1 MAALPYPRFALF
13 LAVLLV
19 STATVSLVIPLQNAI
34 VLGFDLAASV
44 FLLSTAPL
52 WRRGTPSEMRDNAA
66 RDDAGRALRL
76 GVSGIV
82 LIVILV
88 ALGLMVEGRPKLGP
102 RDLGLVVATLVLS
115 WIFAN
120 LVYAFHYAHLYYDQ
134 ANSNADH
141 GGLRFPDT
149 QYPEFSDFCYFSF
162 VLGMTFQVSDVTIT
176 APRLRK
182 IATIHAILAFFFN
195 LGVLALTVNVL
206 AGVL

>member
-1 MAALPYPRFALF
+1 L
-13 LAVLLV
+13 VL
-19 STATVSLVIPLQNAI
+19 PLQDAI
-34 VLGFDLAASV
+34 VLGFDLAAFV
-44 FLLSTAPL
+44 FLLSATPL
-52 WRRGTPSEMRDNAA
+52 WRSGTPSEILDNAA

-88 ALGLMVEGRPKLGP
+88 ALGLMIEGRPKLGP
-102 RDLGLVVATLVLS
+102 GDLGLVVATLVLS
-115 WIFAN
+115 WVFAN

-134 ANSNADH
+134 ANANVYYDQVNANADH

-162 VLGMTFQVSDVTIT
+162 GLGMTFQVSDVSIT
-176 APRLRK
+176 APRLRRV
-182 IATIHAILAFFFN
+182 ATIHAILAFFFN
-195 LGVLALTVNVL
+195 LGVLALSVNVL